1 MVDSIVLV
9 ARCLGCEGVFLIYI
23 LSLDVQSVF
32 SFCIACHLVLRLTA
46 RQRHGSTH
54 DRLSVA
60 AHGSC
65 QFSRLHLWLCRLLIG
80 ELGERLRQLGGMRHR
95 VARSFGVRPVFRLVV
110 VGKRHVVAI
119 GTHGHVF
126 GISIVVELDVATRF
140 CRLVAIEGDGDKQV
154 LVAAV
159 CECLVECQIQ
169 FSVQTVII
177 HKVRVK
183 RIVGQHLLCI
193 VKVEI
198 GVCLLFVV
206 VGEGIIVDLLHPDI
220 DRPWYRRERTLVIEH
235 EAHSLDLFSSH
246 LCQLLFG
253 IDKL

>member
-1 MVDSIVLV
+1 MVDGIVLV

-23 LSLDVQSVF
+23 LSLDVQGIF
-32 SFCIACHLVLRLTA
+32 PFCIASHLVLRLTA

-60 AHGSC
+60 AHDSC
-65 QFSRLHLWLCRLLIG
+65 QFSRL
-80 ELGERLRQLGGMRHR
+80 
-95 VARSFGVRPVFRLVV
+95 RSFGVRPVFRLVV

-235 EAHSLDLFSSH
+235 EAHTLDLLSSH